1 MDGFHDRPQVIGGTG
16 GRVRGGDH
24 ARVRLGLRPNPSLA
38 VRLVYA
44 EGAVPGLDKPP
55 GVPSVALRFGD
66 THTVANYVAAHYPD
80 TVLNSLSS
88 RAT

>member
-1 MDGFHDRPQVIGGTG
+1 M
-16 GRVRGGDH
+16 
-24 ARVRLGLRPNPSLA
+24 
-38 VRLVYA
+38 YA